1 MSHVL
6 PIQQNSLFP
15 ILGIFTIFDKS
26 ISLFL
31 SSYFTKKRP
40 FKIFKIEKI
49 NRQMNC
55 KNKLILSK

>member
-1 MSHVL
+1 MRYVL
-6 PIQQNSLFP
+6 PILQNSLFP
-15 ILGIFTIFDKS
+15 IWIIFAIFDKS

-49 NRQMNC
+49 NRQMTN
-55 KNKLILSK
+55 KNGMI

>member
-6 PIQQNSLFP
+6 PIQQNSLFS
-15 ILGIFTIFDKS
+15 IWIIFTFFDKS

-40 FKIFKIEKI
+40 LKIFEIEKI
-49 NRQMNC
+49 NRQMTN
-55 KNKLILSK
+55 KNGMI

>member
-6 PIQQNSLFP
+6 PLQQNSLFLFR
-15 ILGIFTIFDKS
+15 IIFIIFDKS

-40 FKIFKIEKI
+40 IKIFKIEKI
-49 NRQMNC
+49 NRQTTN
-55 KNKLILSK
+55 KNALI